1 LKNVV
6 LISCTSKKKSYRCM
20 AKELYYASELF
31 RASYSWAKRKGCEV
45 YILSAKYG
53 LLEETDI
60 IEPYNETLLDKTPKE
75 IAEWRNT
82 VMATLKEKFDVA
94 NTKFVILAGKK
105 YCEPITPYLVHYEL
119 PLNGMRIGERISYL
133 NCYTDENNDLCYSLH
148 RQFNDM
154 KRYDYS
160 MIDEIPFANG
170 IYIMFEKG
178 EAYKGF
184 DRIVRV
190 GTHTSD
196 NRLKRRLKDHYLKEN
211 KDGSIF
217 RKNIGKAILNKNNHP
232 YLQVWSLDTNKT
244 ADKYDEEFQEKIEKQ
259 VSAYLKDN
267 ITFTCFQVDTKEDR
281 LRLEEGIIA
290 LLNSTP
296 NFEAST
302 NWLGRFSPID
312 DISQS
317 GLWLREGLNGKPI
330 TVSEYEKIVALS
342 GETKLIEK
350 PPKRIEQSP
359 PKTIGV
365 SDIVLY
371 LKDKFEQVKK
381 NGMKEIIIRS
391 GEIHSELGLKDR
403 MPTVCNAM
411 YKLQTP
417 KDEVLEK
424 PNKGYGARLVIKYY
438 FN

>member
-1 LKNVV
+1 MKNVV
-6 LISCTSKKKSYRCM
+6 LISCTSKKKPYRCM
-20 AKELYYASELF
+20 AKELYDASDLF
-31 RASYSWAKRKGCEV
+31 RASYSWAKRKGCEA

-53 LLEETDI
+53 LLKEDEI

-75 IAEWRNT
+75 IAEWQNS
-82 VMATLKEKFDVA
+82 VIATLKEKFDVGST
-94 NTKFVILAGKK
+94 NFIILAGKK
-105 YCEPITPYLVHYEL
+105 YCEPIIHYLDHYEL
-119 PLNGMRIGERISYL
+119 PLKGMRIGERISYL
-133 NCYTDENNDLCYSLH
+133 NGYTGEHNDLCYRLH
-148 RQFNDM
+148 GQFNDM

-160 MIDEIPFANG
+160 TIDEIPFVNG

-178 EAYKGF
+178 ELYKGF

-232 YLQVWSLDTNKT
+232 YLQAWSLDTNKA
-244 ADKYDEEFQEKIEKQ
+244 ADKYDAEFQEKIEKQ

-296 NFEAST
+296 SFVSSEK
-302 NWLGRFSPID
+302 WRGRFSPID

-317 GLWLREGLNGKPI
+317 GLWLREGLNGKPL

-342 GETKLIEK
+342 GGTKLIEK
-350 PPKRIEQSP
+350 TPKRIEQSP
-359 PKTIGV
+359 KKTIGV

-371 LKDKFEQVKK
+371 LKDKFEQAKK
-381 NGMKEIIIRS
+381 NSMKEIIIRS

-424 PNKGYGARLVIKYY
+424 PNKGYGARLVIKYIL
-438 FN
+438 N